1 MKRII
6 SLVLAS
12 CLILTACGG
21 GGSQETTAKPAET
34 QAKTQE
40 TTAGGAAGGDV
51 DFAALGYSP
60 EKPLVLKLGHMG
72 NETNPLNTYSLSFKN
87 RVEERTGGA
96 VQIDI
101 YGDRVLGADRE
112 LLEAI
117 QIGTLDMA
125 VTTTSPLTNFVPEYE
140 VLDLPYV
147 FDSWDHAF
155 QFFDSDVYPQL
166 LSEGDKVG
174 LTILSLAARGF
185 RNVTTNDK
193 PIRTLADIK
202 GLKLR
207 VIESTVYVDTFT
219 AFGANP
225 QAMSFGEVF
234 TALQQGT
241 IEGHENSYLVI
252 WEEKVQEVQNTI
264 SETKHMFAFFD
275 MVIGTEVLNG
285 MTPELQEIIRT
296 AALEAGLEESK
307 AEQASEDKVKDDLR
321 GVGVTIIEDVSTD
334 EFKAVVQPVYD
345 TFKKARDPKYLDGI
359 QGLESQ

>member
-1 MKRII
+1 MKKIT
-6 SLVLAS
+6 SLILAS
-12 CLILTACGG
+12 CLMLTACGG
-21 GGSQETTAKPAET
+21 GGIQETTAKPAE
-34 QAKTQE
+34 AA
-40 TTAGGAAGGDV
+40 TAAQQPEADSGGGAV
-51 DFAALGYSP
+51 DLSALGYTP
-60 EKPLVLKLGHMG
+60 DKPLVLKLGHMG
-72 NETNPLNTYSLSFKN
+72 NETNPLNTYSLSFKK

-155 QFFDSDVYPQL
+155 EFFDSDVYPEL
-166 LSEGDKVG
+166 LKEGDKVG
-174 LTILSLAARGF
+174 LTVLSLAARGF

-252 WEEKVQEVQNTI
+252 WEEKVQEVQNMI
-264 SETKHMFAFFD
+264 SETQHMFAFFD

-296 AALEAGLEESK
+296 AALEAGIEESK
-307 AEQASEDKVKDDLR
+307 AEQASENKVKDDLR
-321 GVGVTIIEDVSTD
+321 GVGVTIIEDVNRD

-345 TFKKARDPKYLDGI
+345 KFKENRDPKYLDGI
-359 QGLESQ
+359 QGLIKS

>member
-1 MKRII
+1 MKKMI
-6 SLVLAS
+6 SLILVA
-12 CLILTACGG
+12 CLVLTACSGG
-21 GGSQETTAKPAET
+21 GNQKTTEKSAET
-34 QAKTQE
+34 AAVVQPA
-40 TTAGGAAGGDV
+40 ADSGSGAV
-51 DFAALGYSP
+51 DTSALGYTP
-60 EKPLVLKLGHMG
+60 DKPLILKLGHMG
-72 NETNPLNTYSLSFKN
+72 NETNPLNTYSLSFKK

-155 QFFDSDVYPQL
+155 KFFDSDVYPEL
-166 LSEGDKVG
+166 LKEGDKVG
-174 LTILSLAARGF
+174 LTVLSLAARGF

-252 WEEKVQEVQNTI
+252 WEEKVQEVQNMI
-264 SETKHMFAFFD
+264 SETQHMFAFFD

-296 AALEAGLEESK
+296 AALEAGIEESK
-307 AEQASEDKVKDDLR
+307 AEQASENKVKEDLK
-321 GVGVTIIEDVSTD
+321 GVGVTIIEDVNRE

-345 TFKKARDPKYLDGI
+345 KFKENRDPKYLDGI
-359 QGLESQ
+359 QGIN

>member
-1 MKRII
+1 MKKII
-6 SLVLAS
+6 SLLLAS

-21 GGSQETTAKPAET
+21 SSQKTAEKPADTTAAAQKPAADSGKE
-34 QAKTQE
+34 
-40 TTAGGAAGGDV
+40 AADASG
-51 DFAALGYSP
+51 LGYTP
-60 EKPLVLKLGHMG
+60 DKPLVLKLGHMG

-155 QFFDSDVYPQL
+155 KFFDSDLYPEL
-166 LSEGDKVG
+166 LKEGDKVG
-174 LTILSLAARGF
+174 LTVLSLAARGF

-252 WEEKVQEVQNTI
+252 WEEKVQEVQNMI
-264 SETKHMFAFFD
+264 SETQHMFAFFD
-275 MVIGTEVLNG
+275 MVIGTDVLNN

-307 AEQASEDKVKDDLR
+307 AEQASEQKVKDDLR
-321 GVGVTIIEDVSTD
+321 GVGVTIIEDVNRD

-345 TFKKARDPKYLDGI
+345 KFKENRDPKYLDGI
-359 QGLESQ
+359 QALNQS

>member
-1 MKRII
+1 MRKKI
-6 SLVLAS
+6 SLLLVS

-21 GGSQETTAKPAET
+21 GGSQEKPAGTTAAE
-34 QAKTQE
+34 QE
-40 TTAGGAAGGDV
+40 TAADSGSGDGGV
-51 DFAALGYSP
+51 DLSALGYTP
-60 EKPLVLKLGHMG
+60 DKPLTLKLGHMG
-72 NETNPLNTYSLSFKN
+72 NETNPLNTYSLSFKT

-96 VQIDI
+96 VKIDI

-155 QFFDSDVYPQL
+155 EFFDSDVYPEL
-166 LSEGDKVG
+166 LKEGDQVG

-264 SETKHMFAFFD
+264 SETQHMFAFFD

-296 AALEAGLEESK
+296 AALEAGIEESQ
-307 AEQASEDKVKDDLR
+307 AEQASENKVKDDLR
-321 GVGVTIIEDVSTD
+321 GVGVSIIEDVNRE

-345 TFKKARDPKYLDGI
+345 KFKENRDPKYLDGI
-359 QGLESQ
+359 QGLNKS